1 MSLIEAVVM
10 GLVQGLTEFLPVS
23 SSGHLV
29 LFRNIF
35 GITGSPI
42 LFEVMVHLGTLVAVC
57 AVFYKDIWFMI
68 THPTSKQTIFL
79 IVSTIPAVVVT
90 LFFSD
95 FIESAFGGSYLGF
108 GFLLTAVFLLV
119 AWKFGAQRGGRRFR
133 DMGVKDSLVMGLMQA
148 VALLPGISRSGS
160 TLTGGVLSGLD
171 RKVAVRFGFLM
182 SVPAILGSLVF
193 SFKDLVTEGM
203 GDIGVLSVIV
213 AVMVAAASGY
223 FAIKFMLK
231 IVGENK
237 LWTFAVYVAILGVLV
252 LCDQWFFH
260 LVFKVA

>member
-42 LFEVMVHLGTLVAVC
+42 LFEVMVHLGTLVAVWRR
-57 AVFYKDIWFMI
+57 VLQGHLVYD
-68 THPTSKQTIFL
+68 HPPHQQADHLSDCGHHTGG
-79 IVSTIPAVVVT
+79 VVT

-133 DMGVKDSLVMGLMQA
+133 GYGGKG
-148 VALLPGISRSGS
+148 LPGHGPDAGPSPFCRAFPGAVPPLPAACCPGWIGKSPCD
-160 TLTGGVLSGLD
+160 LD
-171 RKVAVRFGFLM
+171 F
-182 SVPAILGSLVF
+182 
-193 SFKDLVTEGM
+193 
-203 GDIGVLSVIV
+203 
-213 AVMVAAASGY
+213 
-223 FAIKFMLK
+223 
-231 IVGENK
+231 
-237 LWTFAVYVAILGVLV
+237 
-252 LCDQWFFH
+252 
-260 LVFKVA
+260 